1 MDIRST
7 QAARLYQTAQPPAPG
22 AAGPAAAARPQGAA
36 FPADPPADGLA
47 QAAGAAATEF
57 AATLQ
62 AAERTAADA
71 MVGKADPHALVE
83 ALAQS
88 QLAVETAVAVRDKV
102 VEAYQEI
109 LRMPV

>member
-1 MDIRST
+1 MDIKSSL
-7 QAARLYQTAQPPAPG
+7 AAQQYAATRPATAPKP
-22 AAGPAAAARPQGAA
+22 
-36 FPADPPADGLA
+36 D
-47 QAAGAAATEF
+47 AGAGGLGAFGQVAADF

-62 AAERTAADA
+62 QGEDVAKAAMT
-71 MVGKADPHALVE
+71 GGADPHSLVT

-88 QLAVETAVAVRDKV
+88 ELAIETAVTVRDKV